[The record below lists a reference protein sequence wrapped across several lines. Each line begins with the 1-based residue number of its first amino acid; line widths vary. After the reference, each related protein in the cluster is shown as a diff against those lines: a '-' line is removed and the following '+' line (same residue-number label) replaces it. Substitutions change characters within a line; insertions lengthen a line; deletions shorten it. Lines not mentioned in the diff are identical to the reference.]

1 MLVSSSLKH
10 VFKHDSNFFLAL
22 NTYTCST
29 YQMGHEVLE
38 TATSSSFAIILET
51 VFNGATNIRAEERL
65 DFRATHT

>member
-1 MLVSSSLKH
+1 
-10 VFKHDSNFFLAL
+10 
-22 NTYTCST
+22 
-29 YQMGHEVLE
+29 MGHEVLE